1 MALFLILNFSE
12 EWNYWVF
19 FKRAEVYWNYK
30 LPLFT
35 LPYFSDHSLHLGKN
49 GKNLPSAL
57 LSETVI
63 QSSSDFSVVTA
74 HVSETPSAETQY
86 SEFSED
92 TGILKKHWVSLQSSS
107 FFMYILFVVWKE
119 EKKQWKC
126 MTPFNLKRK
135 NHSIWWMLGPCLK
148 IVLIS
153 NSKSIC
159 YFNMAWCYIS
169 IKMFFIEIIN
179 LKIKIEIMNLKLK

>member
-19 FKRAEVYWNYK
+19 FKRAEIYWNYK

-35 LPYFSDHSLHLGKN
+35 LPYFSDHSLYLGKN
-49 GKNLPSAL
+49 GKNLPPVLL
-57 LSETVI
+57 LSKMVI

-74 HVSETPSAETQY
+74 HISETPSAETQY

-107 FFMYILFVVWKE
+107 FFMYILSVVWKE
-119 EKKQWKC
+119 EKTT
-126 MTPFNLKRK
+126 M
-135 NHSIWWMLGPCLK
+135 
-148 IVLIS
+148 
-153 NSKSIC
+153 
-159 YFNMAWCYIS
+159 
-169 IKMFFIEIIN
+169 KMHDSF
-179 LKIKIEIMNLKLK
+179 